1 MKHYAF
7 FVVATISAWLFG
19 YIFGSTRAAHPDVIE
34 TRDTVT
40 VIDTVVIEKPVEII
54 RWKDKVIPVPLH
66 TVDTVTV
73 NDTVYI
79 ELPFERV
86 EYAGD
91 EYRATVSG
99 FRPKLES
106 VTVFPKTA
114 YISNTEYV
122 KKSWS
127 FGITAGPGLLYD
139 GRLHGGIGIV
149 AGVQYCF

>member
-1 MKHYAF
+1 MKQSFIIAI
-7 FVVATISAWLFG
+7 VLISAWIVG
-19 YIFGSTRAAHPDVIE
+19 YFCGSARPSSPEIVE
-34 TRDTVT
+34 TRDTV
-40 VIDTVVIEKPVEII
+40 VVVDTVVVEMPVEVV
-54 RWKDKVIPVPLH
+54 RWKDRTVTVPLH

-114 YISNTEYV
+114 YITNTEYV

-139 GRLHGGIGIV
+139 GKLHGGIGIV
-149 AGVQYCF
+149 AGVQYNF

>member
-1 MKHYAF
+1 MKQA
-7 FVVATISAWLFG
+7 AIIAIALISAWIVG
-19 YIFGSTRAAHPDVIE
+19 YFCGGARPSQPEIVE
-34 TRDTVT
+34 TRDTV
-40 VIDTVVIEKPVEII
+40 VVVDTVVVEKPVEVV
-54 RWKDKVIPVPLH
+54 RWKDRVVSVPLH

-91 EYRATVSG
+91 EYMATVSG

-106 VTVFPKTA
+106 VTVFPKTT
-114 YISNTEYV
+114 YITNTEYV

-139 GRLHGGIGIV
+139 GKLHGGIGIV
-149 AGVQYCF
+149 AGVQYNF